1 MKQNLQIIEIGM
13 QRSDTHFV
21 VVDFDEVFV
30 VVVVVDF
37 DGHQRISITQL
48 KPHFVDDYGVER
60 GL

>member
-21 VVDFDEVFV
+21 VVDDSDLVF
-30 VVVVVDF
+30 VVVVDF
-37 DGHQRISITQL
+37 DGHERISIIQL

>member
-1 MKQNLQIIEIGM
+1 M

-21 VVDFDEVFV
+21 VVDDSDLVF
-30 VVVVVDF
+30 VVVVDF
-37 DGHQRISITQL
+37 DGHERISITQL

>member
-21 VVDFDEVFV
+21 VVDDSDLVF

-37 DGHQRISITQL
+37 DGHERISITQL

>member
-1 MKQNLQIIEIGM
+1 M

>member
-30 VVVVVDF
+30 VVDF
-37 DGHQRISITQL
+37 DGHERISITQL